1 MGVSAI
7 VFVAMLPVVDYAMN
21 SIARRIAGVDP
32 AVCLSRFDDYPPSKG
47 KLGFPRCLWEKP
59 FPVNEKF
66 WLKDVDFSCAS
77 PWSDE
82 CGTVRAGTLIS
93 KRHVIFAKHFPL
105 WKGCRVLF
113 VDREGEVCPC
123 RVEATK
129 VLEKCDIAIGSLDYE
144 VTPSIHPAK
153 ILPVDFAKH
162 IGNGKGLPI
171 VTFNQREQA
180 FLSECRSITS
190 NYLSNAA
197 STNVAWKA
205 LGGKIVTGDSGNPAF
220 LLIGDQPILV
230 YCLLSGGVGHGPA
243 IHSYR
248 REVQKAMDELCP
260 GYTLEVFDF
269 SRLRRGTRKP
279 ADRVTTIS
287 FRVPSEG
294 LGWYNT
300 QHERSV

>member
-1 MGVSAI
+1 MPPQGLGIGDTGMLNLILATAAI
-7 VFVAMLPVVDYAMN
+7 FQFARN
-21 SIARRIAGVDP
+21 SIAQRIADVDP
-32 AVCLSRFDDYPPSKG
+32 AVCLSRFEDYPPSKG

-59 FPVNEKF
+59 FPANEKF

-153 ILPVDFAKH
+153 ILPVDFAKY

-171 VTFNQREQA
+171 VTFNQREQV
-180 FLSECRSITS
+180 FLSECRSIAS

-197 STNVAWKA
+197 STNAAWKA

-220 LLIGDQPILV
+220 LLIGREPILV

-248 REVQKAMDELCP
+248 HEIQKAMDELSP

-269 SRLRRGTRKP
+269 SRVKN
-279 ADRVTTIS
+279 
-287 FRVPSEG
+287 EK
-294 LGWYNT
+294 
-300 QHERSV
+300 